1 MYSPKKICVAISVHF
16 LNIIYYVYHQ
26 QKMGSPKKACL
37 PTSDHLQKKHH
48 ITVDL
53 YTEKMNVLYQEYG
66 YFLYINTYTTSANS
80 TLAEL
85 KASENETM
93 RNYTSS
99 FFFYIIMTA
108 KQHKN
113 LWRFSKFKFIFRCH
127 FPKIPLKLSNNI
139 LDRHKYPFISTSGT
153 K

>member
-1 MYSPKKICVAISVHF
+1 M
-16 LNIIYYVYHQ
+16 
-26 QKMGSPKKACL
+26 

-66 YFLYINTYTTSANS
+66 YFLYINTYTTSDNS

-99 FFFYIIMTA
+99 FSSI
-108 KQHKN
+108 Q
-113 LWRFSKFKFIFRCH
+113 
-127 FPKIPLKLSNNI
+127 
-139 LDRHKYPFISTSGT
+139 
-153 K
+153 